1 MFFLQG
7 IISGLI
13 ATFLFDL
20 YQISLSYAYNI
31 NKPKWNLVGR
41 YFIGITKKNYF
52 IENIESEKE
61 ITNELI
67 IGYIIHYLIGLI
79 FGAIYLLINKL
90 LYVEPSIILA
100 LIIGFITVLG
110 SWCIMMPLAYNMG
123 FFASKK
129 EEQKQIMV
137 QNLIAHFIFGIGLY
151 LGYVVCKY
159 FL

>member
-1 MFFLQG
+1 MELQ
-7 IISGLI
+7 
-13 ATFLFDL
+13 
-20 YQISLSYAYNI
+20 
-31 NKPKWNLVGR
+31 
-41 YFIGITKKNYF
+41 KKNYF

-67 IGYIIHYLIGLI
+67 IGYIIHYLIGSI

-159 FL
+159 YL